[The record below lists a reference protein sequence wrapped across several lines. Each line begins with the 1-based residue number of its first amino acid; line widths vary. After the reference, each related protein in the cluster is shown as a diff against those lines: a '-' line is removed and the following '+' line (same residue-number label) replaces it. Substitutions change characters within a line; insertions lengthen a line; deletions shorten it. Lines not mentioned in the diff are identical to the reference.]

1 MHTDISV
8 KVNRDKNKTLF
19 ALCELSHVQSLIV
32 ATEDKHITQTNA
44 CSVAN
49 GDKTNY
55 AQTYAI
61 VCSITYGVQK

>member
-8 KVNRDKNKTLF
+8 KVNRDKNKALF

-49 GDKTNY
+49 GDKTN
-55 AQTYAI
+55 
-61 VCSITYGVQK
+61 